1 MIELAYKVLG
11 FLVTLGVL
19 VVFHELG
26 HYVVAR
32 LCGVKVLRFS
42 VGFGRVVAARRYG
55 RDGTEWAL
63 SAIPLG
69 GYVKMA
75 DEREADVPAADLP
88 RAFNRQSVWKRIA
101 IVAAGPLANL
111 LLAVL
116 LFAGTYV
123 AGVPGQRAL
132 LADPPAGTAAAA
144 AGIKAGDLV
153 VAVDGE
159 PVRSWQDLRWRLT
172 RSQGHESVTLA
183 VEQGGPHA
191 GDPPVVRTLAIG
203 QLTSADWEANAL
215 ATLGLRIDLG
225 PPLIADLVSGK
236 PGELAGLKAG
246 DRIVAIDGAP
256 VRSPGDVAL
265 ATNAKPGVPIV
276 FRVERAGSTED
287 ITLTPEPS
295 PQNGRVVGLA
305 GVRLKVDPAA
315 AERLALTVR
324 YGPLEAVAQG
334 ARKTWELSVFT
345 LKMLGKIF
353 TGEASLKNISG
364 PLTMA
369 DFAGQSAQAGPLV
382 FVGYLALISISL
394 GVLNLLPVPL
404 LDGGHLLYYFA
415 EIFKGSPVS
424 DRAFEVGQRIGM
436 AMLAVLMALALFN
449 DVSRLF

>member
-32 LCGVKVLRFS
+32 WCGVRVLRFS
-42 VGFGRVVAARRYG
+42 VGFGRIVAARRFG

-75 DEREADVPAADLP
+75 DEREGDVPPADLA

-101 IVAAGPLANL
+101 IVAAGPAANL
-111 LLAVL
+111 LLAVV
-116 LFAGTYV
+116 LFAGTYM
-123 AGVPGQRAL
+123 AGIPGQRAL
-132 LADPPAGTAAAA
+132 LADPASGTAAAA
-144 AGIKAGDLV
+144 AGLRAGDLV
-153 VAVDGE
+153 VALDGE

-172 RSQGHESVTLA
+172 KAQGREAVALA
-183 VEQGGPHA
+183 VEPAGPRA
-191 GDPPVVRTLAIG
+191 GDPPVTRVLAIG
-203 QLTSADWEANAL
+203 RLQPADWEGNAL
-215 ATLGLRIDLG
+215 ATLGLRADLG
-225 PPLIADLVSGK
+225 TPRIAELVAGK
-236 PGELAGLKAG
+236 PGERAGLAAG
-246 DRIVAIDGAP
+246 DRIAAVDGKP
-256 VRSPGDVAL
+256 VRSPADVA
-265 ATNAKPGVPIV
+265 AITNARAGVPIV
-276 FRVERAGSTED
+276 FAVERGGAAVDVTV
-287 ITLTPEPS
+287 TPEAVE
-295 PQNGRVVGLA
+295 QGGRIVGIAGLKLA
-305 GVRLKVDPAA
+305 VDPEAA
-315 AERLALTVR
+315 ARLAVTVR
-324 YGPLEAVAQG
+324 YGPLDALGQG

-345 LKMLGKIF
+345 LKMLGRIF
-353 TGEASLKNISG
+353 VGEASLKNISG

-369 DFAGQSAQAGPLV
+369 DFAGQSAQAGALV

>member
-1 MIELAYKVLG
+1 MIELSYKVLG

-42 VGFGRVVAARRYG
+42 IGFGRVVAARRFG
-55 RDGTEWAL
+55 RDQTEWAL

-75 DEREADVPAADLP
+75 DEREGDVSPQDLA

-101 IVAAGPLANL
+101 IVAAGPIANL

-116 LFAGTYV
+116 LFAGTYI

-132 LADPPAGTAAAA
+132 LAEAPSGTAAAA

-172 RSQGHESVTLA
+172 KAQGHEAVALA
-183 VEQGGPHA
+183 IEQAGPHA
-191 GDPPVVRTLAIG
+191 GDPAVTRTLALG
-203 QLTSADWEANAL
+203 QLTAADWEGNAL

-225 PPLIADLVSGK
+225 PPLIAELVSGK
-236 PGELAGLKAG
+236 PGEAAGLKAG
-246 DRIVAIDGAP
+246 DRIVAVDGAP
-256 VRSPGDVAL
+256 VRSPGDVAT

-276 FRVERAGSTED
+276 FRVERGTAMEEVTV
-287 ITLTPEPS
+287 TPEAS
-295 PQNGRVVGLA
+295 SQNGRVIGLA
-305 GVRLKVDPAA
+305 GIRLKVDPAA

-324 YGPLEAVAQG
+324 YGPVEAVVQG

-345 LKMLGKIF
+345 LRMLGRIF

-369 DFAGQSAQAGPLV
+369 DFAGQSAQAGVLV

-415 EIFKGSPVS
+415 EVFKGSPVS